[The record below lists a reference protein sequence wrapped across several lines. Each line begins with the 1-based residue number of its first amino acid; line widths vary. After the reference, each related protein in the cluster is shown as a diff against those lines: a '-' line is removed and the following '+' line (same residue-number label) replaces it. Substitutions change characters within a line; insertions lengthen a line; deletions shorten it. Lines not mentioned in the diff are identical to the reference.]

1 MVEVILLQRIEK
13 LGQMGDV
20 VKVKNGYAR
29 NYLLA
34 QKKALRA
41 TRENMERFKAE
52 RTRLEAQNL
61 EHRKEAEAVAAK
73 VRSLSIMMLRQAS
86 DNAQLYGSVN
96 ARDIARAVSETG
108 LDIERRQVQLAATI
122 KTLGIHPVQISLH
135 PEVAI
140 TVNVNVARSQE
151 EADAQSKAGA
161 AVGPPEAAA
170 PEAGDEEVAA
180 ERFFEETA
188 LEEAEKDIA
197 VAEAGESEAGEP
209 EAGEAETEKPEAGEA
224 PDEAAGATEA
234 EEEKR

>member
-1 MVEVILLQRIEK
+1 MEVILLQRIEK

-161 AVGPPEAAA
+161 AVGPPEAA

-180 ERFFEETA
+180 ERFFEEEA

-197 VAEAGESEAGEP
+197 AAEE
-209 EAGEAETEKPEAGEA
+209 PEAGEA
-224 PDEAAGATEA
+224 PDEATGAIEA
-234 EEEKR
+234 EEKER